1 MNMTEKE
8 IVNRTNRIIDER
20 EDYWMVDYSYESMDE
35 GRRWIRSSFLRWNQV
50 VRMMANLNERFTSN
64 ILKNYTDESF
74 ENVSWGSVRIQSERD
89 LDEMVDENGKTESEV
104 EFAKTHLPS
113 SVVSLKYDYEWFPFC
128 SKREYRFGGTYQGY
142 ADGVRSGRIDPAKQ
156 AKGWKD
162 ESLCDYEELISDLR
176 ADYPDGIDWEEY
188 DAFQKEHRNEVEAE
202 VISA

>member
-64 ILKNYTDESF
+64 ILKHYTDESF

-89 LDEMVDENGKTESEV
+89 LDEMVDENGKTEYEIEV
-104 EFAKTHLPS
+104 LRMNRAKT
-113 SVVSLKYDYEWFPFC
+113 YDYKWVPLC
-128 SKREYRFGGTYQGY
+128 SKREYCFGGTYQGY
-142 ADGVRSGRIDPAKQ
+142 ADGVRGGMINPAKQ

-162 ESLCDYEELISDLR
+162 EALCDYEEMMSDLR

>member
-8 IVNRTNRIIDER
+8 IVNRTNRKIDER
-20 EDYWMVDYSYESMDE
+20 EDYWMVEYSYESMDE
-35 GRRWIRSSFLRWNQV
+35 GHRWIRSSFLTWNQV
-50 VRMMANLNERFTSN
+50 VRMLGNLNERYTSN

-89 LDEMVDENGKTESEV
+89 LDEMVDENGKTESEM
-104 EFAKTHLPS
+104 EFAK
-113 SVVSLKYDYEWFPFC
+113 KYDYRWVPFC
-128 SKREYRFGGTYQGY
+128 SKREYQFGATYQGY
-142 ADGVRSGRIDPAKQ
+142 ADGVRSGMIDPAKQ

-162 ESLCDYEELISDLR
+162 EALCDYEEMMSDLR

-188 DAFQKEHRNEVEAE
+188 DAFQKEHGNEVEAE